1 MSEGLSTKSSS
12 FWHLR
17 YSFVMKMTSCN
28 ASQCVKLKVLEVSSP
43 HLRIFGL
50 GQKPTP
56 VWPKPAGAEFTT
68 IDVQAINGI
77 TRNAIKMIL
86 GNPIQRV
93 K

>member
-28 ASQCVKLKVLEVSSP
+28 ASQRVKLKVLEVSSP

-56 VWPKPAGAEFTT
+56 VWPKPAGTEVTT
-68 IDVQAINGI
+68 IEVQAYNGI
-77 TRNAIKMIL
+77 TCYTMKMIS
-86 GNPIQRV
+86 GNSIQRV

>member
-1 MSEGLSTKSSS
+1 MGEGLSTKSSS

-17 YSFVMKMTSCN
+17 YSFVMKMTLCN
-28 ASQCVKLKVLEVSSP
+28 AIQCVKLKVLEVP
-43 HLRIFGL
+43 KPNLRIFGL

-56 VWPKPAGAEFTT
+56 VWSKPAGAEFTT
-68 IDVQAINGI
+68 MEVQANNGI
-77 TRNAIKMIL
+77 TCYAMKMIL

>member
-1 MSEGLSTKSSS
+1 MSEGVITKSSS
-12 FWHLR
+12 FWSLSH
-17 YSFVMKMTSCN
+17 SFVMKMTSCN